1 VPDRNAASAA
11 LNTTA
16 PTAATLLRLSGV
28 AAIAAGVIFAG
39 IQPIHPPDV
48 LASVTTSAWAVII
61 TLKLAMCLFFLIG
74 ITGLYLRQL
83 ERIGWLGFAGFLMLI
98 VSWFLQ
104 TGYVF
109 TDLFILPPLAMVAPQ
124 FIDSFLGLVNG
135 SPGQMD
141 IGALVPVYGVVGV
154 LYLLGGIAFGVATF
168 RAGVFPRWAAGLLAI
183 TALVTPAA
191 ALLPHAIQR
200 LVAIPMGVAF
210 VGLGLALWFE
220 RHADVAGDDLGS
232 RVRQSPQTLSP

>member
-11 LNTTA
+11 LNPTA

-28 AAIAAGVIFAG
+28 AAMAAGAIFAG

-48 LASVTTSAWAVII
+48 LASVTTGAWAVII

-83 ERIGWLGFAGFLMLI
+83 ERIGWLGFAGFLMLV

-109 TDLFILPPLAMVAPQ
+109 TDLFILPPLATVAPQ

-168 RAGVFPRWAAGLLAI
+168 RAGVFPRWAAGLLAF

-200 LVAIPMGVAF
+200 LVAIPMGIAF
-210 VGLGLALWFE
+210 VALGWVLWARPE
-220 RHADVAGDDLGS
+220 RG
-232 RVRQSPQTLSP
+232 